1 MAELAL
7 GLASSHTPQLSTS
20 ADYWTEHAARDQR
33 NPRLLGPDGRY
44 YTYDELLATA
54 APALAGELQSS
65 VWRSKFDRAQA
76 AVEVLAQRLAAA
88 EPDVV
93 VIVGDDQHELFGAD
107 GIPAIGLFTGEAL
120 WDLPPDAEHLAQT
133 PADIRAAAWAAHAD
147 APDRYPVAADLS
159 EHLARVLTGREFDLT
174 VMSQQP
180 AGRSL
185 GHAFT
190 FVHRRLRLAAAV
202 PIVPVLLNTYFPPN
216 VPSPGRC
223 WRLGEA
229 LRAGS
234 SPGRRPP
241 GSRSLPAAGSAT
253 SWSSRISTL
262 DSPQYG
268 ALTDPEVRELFRQR
282 GSDPDQLI
290 DAGIEMDNAII
301 DDFAGVTFGL
311 HICRGNAMSR
321 FYASGSYE
329 PLARI
334 FTRSRFGRFL
344 LEYDDRR
351 SGGFGPLR
359 HVPEDRVVVLG
370 LVTTKKPQLEDAD
383 VIRGRIAEAARF
395 VPLDRLAL
403 SPQCGFA
410 SVAAGNLISPAGQAA
425 KLALVADVAGQVWG

>member
-33 NPRLLGPDGRY
+33 NPRLLGADGRY

-54 APALAGELQSS
+54 DPALAGEVQSS

-120 WDLPPDAEHLAQT
+120 WDLPPDAERLAQT
-133 PADIRAAAWAAHAD
+133 PADIRAAGWAAHAD

-174 VMSQQP
+174 VMSRQP

-190 FVHRRLRLAAAV
+190 FVRRRLRLAAAV
-202 PIVPVLLNTYFPPN
+202 PVVPVLLNTYFPPN

-223 WRLGEA
+223 WRLGQA
-229 LRAGS
+229 LRAGIES
-234 SPGRRPP
+234 WAPAARVAVLASGGLSHFVVIEDLDRRVLAGLHHGDARVFEQIPVQLM
-241 GSRSLPAAGSAT
+241 RSGTSETLNWIAAGSA
-253 SWSSRISTL
+253 L
-262 DSPQYG
+262 G
-268 ALTDPEVRELFRQR
+268 
-282 GSDPDQLI
+282 
-290 DAGIEMDNAII
+290 
-301 DDFAGVTFGL
+301 GL
-311 HICRGNAMSR
+311 A
-321 FYASGSYE
+321 F
-329 PLARI
+329 
-334 FTRSRFGRFL
+334 
-344 LEYDDRR
+344 D
-351 SGGFGPLR
+351 
-359 HVPEDRVVVLG
+359 
-370 LVTTKKPQLEDAD
+370 LVDYIPAY
-383 VIRGRIAEAARF
+383 R
-395 VPLDRLAL
+395 
-403 SPQCGFA
+403 
-410 SVAAGNLISPAGQAA
+410 SPAGTGVGMAFA
-425 KLALVADVAGQVWG
+425 TWG